1 MKLDDPSPEPGSGDL
16 MMSKGGRV
24 QSRLDQ
30 VRSCKKFS
38 FCPKSSGEP
47 LKGVRHITFVF
58 LKDESVK

>member
-1 MKLDDPSPEPGSGDL
+1 
-16 MMSKGGRV
+16 MMSKGGGV